1 LFCTGWRDQLI
12 GFFLLV
18 IIYFAFSWVLP
29 WQKIPSSIS
38 FSYFFDLL
46 FALGVSFIFRL
57 PWKFKWNITKQ
68 TYKAIAE
75 VILLA
80 ICSIA
85 AISYMEIETPFR
97 LLNGLEWHLLLFAP
111 VLEELV
117 FRQTFQRFL
126 INQVGGKY
134 VTSML
139 VASLFAFSHLAGLQV
154 LPVDYVPFIGFQV
167 FYTFALGLIC
177 GQAMLRFHSVF
188 APIVLHFIFNLT
200 FYIALQLDFI

>member
-1 LFCTGWRDQLI
+1 MI

-18 IIYFAFSWVLP
+18 GIYFAFSWGLP
-29 WQKIPSSIS
+29 WHKLPSTFS
-38 FSYFFDLL
+38 FSYIFDLL
-46 FALGVSFIFRL
+46 FALGVSFFFRL
-57 PWKFKWNITKQ
+57 PWKFHWHLGRQ
-68 TYKAIAE
+68 TFKAFLE
-75 VILLA
+75 VFALA
-80 ICSIA
+80 IC
-85 AISYMEIETPFR
+85 AIFAIWMLEIETPFR
-97 LLNGLEWHLLLFAP
+97 LVNGLELHLLVLAP

-139 VASLFAFSHLAGLQV
+139 VASIFAFSHLVGLKV

-167 FYTFALGLIC
+167 FYTFVLGLIC

-188 APIVLHFIFNLT
+188 APVLLHFCFNLT
-200 FYIALQLDFI
+200 FYVAMQLDFI